1 MKFDVKHIIF
11 ALLISIGWIVLS
23 WIFAQIG
30 GGVGGFLNTILMFIW
45 IFGLLVYAMKDVK
58 GLADG
63 VVTGLIYAIVFAI
76 VTIIFHY
83 IGWGGTFP
91 FMVFT
96 GDYGAFFGWPGW
108 WGDLVG
114 IALFGGML
122 GWINEQK

>member
-23 WIFAQIG
+23 WIFGKIP
-30 GGVGGFLNTILMFIW
+30 GVGEFLYSILMLAW
-45 IFGLLVYAMKDVK
+45 VYGLFVYGMKDVK
-58 GLADG
+58 GLGDG
-63 VVTGLIYAIVFAI
+63 FVTGLIYAIIFAI
-76 VTIIFHY
+76 VAIIFSY
-83 IGWGGTFP
+83 IPWGGEVP
-91 FMVFT
+91 FMKFA

>member
-1 MKFDVKHIIF
+1 VDCFELDFCTDSGDWRIF
-11 ALLISIGWIVLS
+11 KQTPHVHLDLWSPCVCNEGC
-23 WIFAQIG
+23 
-30 GGVGGFLNTILMFIW
+30 
-45 IFGLLVYAMKDVK
+45 K

-63 VVTGLIYAIVFAI
+63 VVTGLIYAIIFAI
-76 VTIIFHY
+76 VTIIFSY
-83 IGWGGTFP
+83 INWGGTFP
-91 FMVFT
+91 FMKFA

>member
-1 MKFDVKHIIF
+1 MKFDVKHIIY

-23 WIFAQIG
+23 WIFAQIPE
-30 GGVGGFLNTILMFIW
+30 VGGFLNTILMFIW
-45 IFGLLVYAMKDVK
+45 VFGLFVYAMKDVK
-58 GLADG
+58 GLG
-63 VVTGLIYAIVFAI
+63 NGFVTGLIYAIIFAI
-76 VTIIFHY
+76 ITIIFSY
-83 IGWGGTFP
+83 IPWGEKFP